1 MVVVG
6 RKVGE
11 EGGVGKVDGRVV
23 EARGSE
29 PMWVKL
35 GEERTEPSRMRS
47 SAMRKSQKSAFVFV
61 WGRRLGVKRESRN

>member
-1 MVVVG
+1 MVFVG
-6 RKVGE
+6 HKVRE

-29 PMWVKL
+29 PMWVEL
-35 GEERTEPSRMRS
+35 GEESTVPSRMRS

-61 WGRRLGVKRESRN
+61 WGRRLGVKRESRH

>member
-11 EGGVGKVDGRVV
+11 EGEVGKVDRRVV
-23 EARGSE
+23 EARESE
-29 PMWVKL
+29 PMWAEL
-35 GEERTEPSRMRS
+35 GEERSVPSRMRS